1 MIRDQKMKCKD
12 AKKDL
17 QPSSTEVRGE
27 TAQSNANWMH
37 GRDDDLDKKK
47 ARRLSMTT
55 ANLERCPWQDRRKF
69 KKNTAETFCSVNNRV
84 P

>member
-1 MIRDQKMKCKD
+1 MQF
-12 AKKDL
+12 
-17 QPSSTEVRGE
+17 
-27 TAQSNANWMH
+27 NANWMH

-84 P
+84 PWNWNGREDDLIKKKH